1 MFHVRRETIPL
12 VVKAEIVLNCLYK
25 KMSRNEEAQRDGVT
39 LRMVD
44 NIIYE
49 FQQIKQVSKN
59 IKKSIN
65 LRRTKIIKRHIK
77 CLRKYIEEK
86 SEKGSTL
93 ESARHHLA
101 QRFPNIGNTCLR
113 QSVGCSTTN
122 SDLAIKS

>member
-25 KMSRNEEAQRDGVT
+25 KRSRNEEAQRNGIT

-59 IKKSIN
+59 IRKSIN
-65 LRRTKIIKRHIK
+65 LRRTKSSNAISNVSVSILKKNQRMDLHWSPLDIIW
-77 CLRKYIEEK
+77 L
-86 SEKGSTL
+86 KG
-93 ESARHHLA
+93 
-101 QRFPNIGNTCLR
+101 FPISVIRVCR
-113 QSVGCSTTN
+113 QSVGCSMTN